1 MKKGFTLIELLV
13 VVLIIGILA
22 AIALPQY
29 TTAVEKARA
38 TEALALMGTIRYA
51 GERYRLQMNQWP
63 GNNLDYLDIEV
74 PDLAGDNSY
83 KSKFFTFSA
92 SGNGSGSTDKWTIT
106 ATREGTAGNGGNGYN
121 LKTVVETTG
130 KATRSCT
137 AGSGTNDAK
146 ICKAIA
152 SGSTANF

>member
-29 TTAVEKARA
+29 TTAVEKSRA

-51 GERYRLQMNQWP
+51 GERYRLQTNKWP
-63 GNNLDYLDIEV
+63 DTHLDYLDIEV
-74 PDLAGDNSY
+74 PDLDSTTTGY
-83 KSKFFTFSA
+83 QSKFFTFSSA
-92 SGNGSGSTDKWTIT
+92 GSSSDPWTIT
-106 ATREGTAGNGGNGYN
+106 ATRNSGGAEYE
-121 LKTVVETTG
+121 LKTAVYSNG
-130 KATRSCT
+130 AATRSCT